1 MKSRESFVRN
11 KRFELD
17 EKARCVEELQDMI
30 RDFEQLAAD
39 LERQIA
45 AEEDRTGVKDIGHF
59 AYSTFAKA
67 AMQRRDNLRSSAADL
82 RAKLEGAEKEADETR
97 AQLARYEGDDF
108 PTPGSSLM
116 RSAERA
122 VS

>member
-1 MKSRESFVRN
+1 MKSRESFVRT

-17 EKARCVEELQDMI
+17 EKARRVAELQEMI
-30 RDFEQLAAD
+30 GDFEQLASD

-67 AMQRRDNLRSSAADL
+67 AKQRRDNLRSSAAEL
-82 RAKLEGAEKEADETR
+82 RAKLEDAEKDHDETR
-97 AQLARYEGDDF
+97 AQLARYDSEQ
-108 PTPGSSLM
+108 PPVPGSALA
-116 RSAERA
+116 RSSENAL
-122 VS
+122 S